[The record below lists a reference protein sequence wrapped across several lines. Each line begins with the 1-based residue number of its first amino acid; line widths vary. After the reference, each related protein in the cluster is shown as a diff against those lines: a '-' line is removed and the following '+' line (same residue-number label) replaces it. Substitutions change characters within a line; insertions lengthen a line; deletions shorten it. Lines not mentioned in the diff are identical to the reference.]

1 MPGVWHC
8 TDFKWAPLIYGFN
21 KKNDAKK
28 HCLKNRKKPLRIHV
42 QVLIYSCCFLE
53 EREERRGKRERL
65 KKREEGG
72 GQRERRP
79 RYWYVHVAQK
89 NRVVL
94 HVFDLG
100 EPIILHNYMKNFLQ
114 CFLTHKYSKQIGT
127 CTVSGQYTA
136 NPPVGQATGMRTASP
151 NREMVYTP
159 SGHVHVWEVSTVQKL
174 VSTVFCRAFWKQKCC
189 DNMTCEQH

>member
-1 MPGVWHC
+1 MYRCWC
-8 TDFKWAPLIYGFN
+8 TVAVSWKRE
-21 KKNDAKK
+21 KK
-28 HCLKNRKKPLRIHV
+28 
-42 QVLIYSCCFLE
+42 
-53 EREERRGKRERL
+53 EERRGRDWR
-65 KKREEGG
+65 RRRREGG
-72 GQRERRP
+72 RGETTQILICTCSS
-79 RYWYVHVAQK
+79 K
-89 NRVVL
+89 KRVVL